1 MSKIEGRAKKH
12 DGTAIDYVS
21 IFNWSDGKCIAQVT
35 PDATGKWEYEH
46 FTNLNIG
53 LTYVADGCEPIT
65 HGSYTFEAATGV
77 VINDYIAAY
86 DFNGNTLD
94 KSANTLN
101 GALSGNASFVAGRK
115 PDTQCINFVDG
126 LVSTPVLPISSDK
139 LSISFWIKTNQSSVA
154 ILMMLS
160 SSYSQANAIS
170 VLMNENA
177 SKSLQFSVSKFPPFG
192 ANNVS
197 MSANIKSSW
206 KHIVLTTDRAETA
219 LGRTGVF
226 IYVDN
231 VDVTTPYPSVVSVM
245 NNNFDNNE
253 LFIGRR
259 ASDDNFAFVGQLQD
273 LRIYNRILSESE
285 RTALF
290 SE

>member
-1 MSKIEGRAKKH
+1 MSKIEGRAKNH

-21 IFNWSDGKCIAQVT
+21 IFNWADGKCIAQVT

-139 LSISFWIKTNQSSVA
+139 LSISFWIKTDQSNVA
-154 ILMMLS
+154 IFMSLS
-160 SSYSQANAIS
+160 ASYSESNAIN
-170 VLMNENA
+170 VVINENA
-177 SKSLQFSVSKFPPFG
+177 SKSLQFSVSKSPPFD
-192 ANNVS
+192 ANNIS
-197 MSANIKSSW
+197 TNANIRSTW
-206 KHIVLTTDRAETA
+206 KHVILTADRAETA
-219 LGRTGVF
+219 LGRNGVF
-226 IYVDN
+226 IYLDN
-231 VDVTTPYPSVVSVM
+231 VDVTTPYTGRIAVLDNNF
-245 NNNFDNNE
+245 NNNP
-253 LFIGRR
+253 LLVGRR
-259 ASDDNFAFVGQLQD
+259 ASDNGFPFVGNMQNLK
-273 LRIYNRILSESE
+273 IYNRILSESE